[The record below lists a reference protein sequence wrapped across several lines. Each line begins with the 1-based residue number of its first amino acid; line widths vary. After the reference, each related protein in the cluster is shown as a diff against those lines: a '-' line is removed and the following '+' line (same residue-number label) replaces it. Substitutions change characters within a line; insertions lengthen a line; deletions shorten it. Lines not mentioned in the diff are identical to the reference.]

1 MADIAVPV
9 SDLQVGHYVK
19 LPLSWKDHPFLF
31 SAFRIKDEEQLN
43 IIRNIG
49 LREITVD
56 PERST
61 TAVVI
66 TPPPAPVVVA
76 PPPPSAEEIAY
87 AQQREQ
93 QQQLRRSIR
102 SAERAFGNSVTPLRE
117 ALSQLNMKPDEG
129 LGNVAE
135 LVRQAGIFLSQQE
148 GPVGLHLIR
157 LPAPGDPLLLHSLN
171 VAFISMLVAREAGW
185 EPLDIEDAGL
195 AGLVHDIGELKIP
208 AAILRK
214 RTELTQPEVNY
225 LRMHVR
231 YGFDQL
237 TQLNAFSP
245 RIRKVV
251 LQHHERLDGSGYP
264 DAIKGDVIEP
274 LTKLVMVIDAYD
286 TLLHPRESGK
296 PVLPNQVITDL
307 FKRAGKQLDS
317 TFIKL
322 LIKVIGIYP
331 PGSLVE
337 LSDGNLALVMSSHPS
352 TPLKPCVL
360 PWVKGVVPEGV
371 DLVNLNQDVRT
382 ISRVV
387 DIEELNPLQREFFGL
402 GNRYCYYFTT
412 SLDEPVAPVAPVTT
426 ATTGPAK

>member
-9 SDLQVGHYVK
+9 NDLQIGHYVK

-31 SAFRIKDEEQLN
+31 SAFRIKDEEQLR
-43 IIRNIG
+43 IIRGIG
-49 LREITVD
+49 LREFVVD

-61 TAVVI
+61 TPIVI
-66 TPPPAPVVVA
+66 TPPPAPVVVE

-93 QQQLRRSIR
+93 QLQLRRGIR
-102 SAERAFGNSVTPLRE
+102 TAERAFGNSVTPLRD
-117 ALSQLNMKPDEG
+117 AMSQLNMKPDEG

-135 LVRQAGIFLSQQE
+135 LVRQAGSFLSQQE

-195 AGLVHDIGELKIP
+195 AGLVHDIGELKVP
-208 AAILRK
+208 STILRK
-214 RTELTQPEVNY
+214 RTELTPPEVNY

-237 TQLNAFSP
+237 TQLNAFTP

-264 DAIKGDVIEP
+264 DGIKDEALDP
-274 LTKLVMVIDAYD
+274 LAKLVMVIDAYD
-286 TLLHPRESGK
+286 TSLHPREMTR

-307 FKRAGKQLDS
+307 FKRAGKQLDA

-337 LSDGNLALVMSSHPS
+337 LSDGSLALVMSSHPS

-360 PWVKGVVPEGV
+360 PWAKGIVPEGV
-371 DLVNLNQDVRT
+371 DLVNLNQDART
-382 ISRVV
+382 IRRVV
-387 DIEELNPLQREFFGL
+387 DIDEINPQQREFFGL

-412 SLDEPVAPVAPVTT
+412 SLDEPISAPTT
-426 ATTGPAK
+426 PATASAAK